1 MRAHIIQIGNSKG
14 IRIPKALLELCHIT
28 SNVEV
33 EVKGNTLL
41 VHPVKLAPRANWE
54 KAFQQTREYQEDRLL
69 MDDLVDLDLGSWE
82 W

>member
-1 MRAHIIQIGNSKG
+1 MRAHLIQIGNSKG
-14 IRIPKALLELCHIT
+14 IRIPKALLELCHIK

-41 VHPVKLAPRANWE
+41 VHPVKQTPRAEWE
-54 KAFQQTREYQEDRLL
+54 KTFQKMRERQEDQL
-69 MDDLVDLDLGSWE
+69 LVDDSMDLGLGSWE